1 MDSAGNTAPA
11 ARKTRTA
18 AAAAAGTARARAPHR
33 HAGPQLR
40 RWRPRGRE
48 EGTDT
53 GPTRAVKLAKIPLHH
68 KLQTVKKLGEPAA
81 RRKPRRGR
89 PGNGARPKQGACA
102 PQFPSPPASR
112 ARAPLGELRSPAQP
126 RSPLWA
132 SGSRPR
138 AGLIAEVDATPAS
151 PAAGDLAGM
160 GLEAGSGEKTKLA
173 RSRPSPRVSSL
184 SGPSQRGTGAASR
197 SSGTAGV
204 RRRRGAKGH
213 SEGRGREAP
222 GKEPGRRGRS
232 SSSPPP
238 PAPGIAA
245 RGERLTGGRWH
256 TLGDGGDWPRLRGAP
271 AAGCLSE
278 GEGAETSPRLALP
291 GSLGGWRLR
300 IVPSREPGERGRGG
314 PKERAVGKGLLEE
327 RRGHREARTG
337 WRPAALPFF
346 HPGELRKPQRAEA
359 GLQDALGSGR
369 REATQN
375 GPPRSG
381 RLAPRQGRL
390 SQAGALKRDGMW
402 FQQDLGPAGGSG
414 ERLQGAACKDRSE
427 H

>member
-1 MDSAGNTAPA
+1 M
-11 ARKTRTA
+11 
-18 AAAAAGTARARAPHR
+18 
-33 HAGPQLR
+33 
-40 RWRPRGRE
+40 
-48 EGTDT
+48 
-53 GPTRAVKLAKIPLHH
+53 
-68 KLQTVKKLGEPAA
+68 
-81 RRKPRRGR
+81 
-89 PGNGARPKQGACA
+89 
-102 PQFPSPPASR
+102 
-112 ARAPLGELRSPAQP
+112 
-126 RSPLWA
+126 
-132 SGSRPR
+132 
-138 AGLIAEVDATPAS
+138 
-151 PAAGDLAGM
+151 
-160 GLEAGSGEKTKLA
+160 
-173 RSRPSPRVSSL
+173 
-184 SGPSQRGTGAASR
+184 
-197 SSGTAGV
+197 

-359 GLQDALGSGR
+359 GVTGWRAGDSLSTRALMHKG
-369 REATQN
+369 
-375 GPPRSG
+375 
-381 RLAPRQGRL
+381 
-390 SQAGALKRDGMW
+390 
-402 FQQDLGPAGGSG
+402 GGSWRSAQSFLITVPSVAVAHVRVPRPTPTTPRPG
-414 ERLQGAACKDRSE
+414 CLLPAQWQSGCQGSPTSSLPHPARFLSSLF
-427 H
+427 HF